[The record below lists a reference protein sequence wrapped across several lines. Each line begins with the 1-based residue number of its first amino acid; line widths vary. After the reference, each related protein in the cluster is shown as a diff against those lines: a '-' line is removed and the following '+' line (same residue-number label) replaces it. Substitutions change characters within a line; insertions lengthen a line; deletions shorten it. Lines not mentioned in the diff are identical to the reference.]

1 MDDHLAK
8 PIEAAE
14 LVRVL
19 VDLVE
24 AAGPPPGEPASAQ
37 ARAAARRRK

>member
-19 VDLVE
+19 VDVVEDNSGRLV
-24 AAGPPPGEPASAQ
+24 GRSLAS
-37 ARAAARRRK
+37 